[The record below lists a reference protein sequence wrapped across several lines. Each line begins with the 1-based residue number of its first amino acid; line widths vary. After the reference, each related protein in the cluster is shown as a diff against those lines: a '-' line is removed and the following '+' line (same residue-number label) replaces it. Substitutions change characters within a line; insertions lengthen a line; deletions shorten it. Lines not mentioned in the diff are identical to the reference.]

1 MDVAAITE
9 IARFASPIPAPQAP
23 VVHDGRLWI
32 SSMREPRIVALD
44 PDSHA
49 IVEERA
55 LPGVAWGV
63 TMHDGRMVVVCGTGD
78 DDDRVIYASA
88 RDTFTRF
95 AACPESTGS
104 QIASDGWNLLLA
116 QWYNRNVLRLGI
128 DGAVL
133 QTYMFPR
140 GVCGVVV
147 RSDELFVLTV
157 DDEASTDYVLMR
169 CDLTTGASA
178 DVAHVPF
185 RARGLAFDGSAF
197 ITNHREANEIVR
209 FLSPG

>member
-1 MDVAAITE
+1 MDLAAITE
-9 IARFASPIPAPQAP
+9 IARLASPVPAPQAP
-23 VVHDGRLWI
+23 VVHDGRLWV

-44 PDSHA
+44 PASHA

-55 LPGVAWGV
+55 VPGIAWGLTV
-63 TMHDGRMVVVCGTGD
+63 HDGRFVAVCGMGD
-78 DDDRVIYASA
+78 DDDRVIYASDGA
-88 RDTFTRF
+88 GFTQV
-95 AACPESTGS
+95 APCPEKTGS

-116 QWYNRNVLRLGI
+116 QWYNRTVLRLAGE
-128 DGAVL
+128 GAVL
-133 QTYMFPR
+133 QAYLFPR

-157 DDEASTDYVLMR
+157 EDEATTEYVLVR

-197 ITNHREANEIVR
+197 VTNHREADEIVR
-209 FLSPG
+209 FLLPG